1 MLLER
6 AENFG
11 KELRGM
17 NEEIVFSISLW
28 RNETKGTGTQQD
40 QQ

>member
-1 MLLER
+1 MFLER
-6 AENFG
+6 AEKFR

-17 NEEIVFSISLW
+17 NEEIVFSIPLW